1 MLNLST
7 NLLGLPKAWF
17 QYALCGF
24 AVLTALGMLL
34 RAVELATGTRD
45 VRHRKVPPAMS
56 AAATGLVGIVVLF
69 ILLIMRI
76 PVAFAMFVVG
86 FFGIAALNGM
96 NAATGLLASEAFTLA
111 SSPELVVVPLFIL
124 MGNVASITGMSRQ
137 LYEAAYAVIG
147 SVRGGLASATVIG
160 CGGFAALSGSSVAS
174 ALTMG
179 KVALAEMDRYN
190 YDPRLAT
197 GVVAAGGTLG
207 ILIPP
212 STGFVIYA
220 ILTEQSIGRLFLAGV
235 FPGLMLLGLFVLAI
249 SLLCWLNPALGPAG
263 PKTSLGHKLR
273 AIAGA
278 GPIAAV
284 IVLTIGG
291 IYGGFFS
298 PVEAAAVGAGVVIL
312 IGAATRKLSFRQ
324 LWHAT
329 RDSVTTTATV
339 MLILIAAH
347 LLNPFLALS
356 HIPAAVGEFIT
367 ALNLSVTGVL
377 ILILAVY
384 LVLGCFLEGFAMLVL
399 TLPIFFPIVLN
410 LGIDPIW
417 FGVLTVLALEM
428 GLISPPV
435 GLNVFIVKSV
445 APSVPLSEIFRGVI
459 PFWLMMIAALGILI
473 AFPQISLF
481 LPNTMFGS

>member
-1 MLNLST
+1 
-7 NLLGLPKAWF
+7 
-17 QYALCGF
+17 
-24 AVLTALGMLL
+24 
-34 RAVELATGTRD
+34 
-45 VRHRKVPPAMS
+45 MS
-56 AAATGLVGIVVLF
+56 AAATGLAGIV
-69 ILLIMRI
+69 ILLVLLLIRI

-86 FFGIAALNGM
+86 FFGIAVLNGLYS
-96 NAATGLLASEAFTLA
+96 ATSLLASEAFTLA

-124 MGNVASITGMSRQ
+124 MGNVASATGMSRR
-137 LYEAAYAVIG
+137 LYDAAYAVIG
-147 SVRGGLASATVIG
+147 SVRGGLASATVLG

-179 KVALAEMDRYN
+179 KVALGEMDRFN
-190 YDPRLAT
+190 YDPRLST

-235 FPGLMLLGLFVLAI
+235 FPGLMLLALFILAVTV
-249 SLLCWLNPALGPAG
+249 LCWLRPAYGPAG
-263 PKTSLGHKLR
+263 PSTTLTQKLH

-278 GPIAAV
+278 GPIVAV
-284 IVLTIGG
+284 ILLTIGG

-298 PVEAAAVGAGVVIL
+298 PVEAAAVGAGAVIL
-312 IGAATRKLSFRQ
+312 IGAIARSLSLTD
-324 LWHAT
+324 LWASAK
-329 RDSVTTTATV
+329 DSVVTTATV

-347 LLNPFLALS
+347 MINPFLALS
-356 HIPAAVGEFIT
+356 GIPTVVGQFIT
-367 ALNLSVTGVL
+367 ALDLSVTGVL
-377 ILILAVY
+377 LLILVVY

-399 TLPIFFPIVLN
+399 TLPIFFPIVLE

-417 FGVLTVLALEM
+417 FGVLVVLSLEM

-445 APSVPLSEIFRGVI
+445 APQVPLGDIFRGVA
-459 PFWLMMIAALGILI
+459 PFWAMMFLALLILI

-481 LPNTMFGS
+481 LPNTMFN